1 MAHFAK
7 LDDNNRVLQVVVV
20 DNNDAPTEEAGQ
32 QFLENVFGWQAS
44 KWKQT
49 SYNTYGGIH
58 YDEYRNPS
66 ADQSKA
72 LRANF
77 AGINAIYIEE
87 HDIFTSRQPFSS
99 WTLNTTTGYWE
110 APVPKPEPTDTI
122 FIYAWDE
129 DTQSLIENNDGRH
142 DIT

>member
-58 YDEYRNPS
+58 YDQYRNPS

-77 AGINAIYIEE
+77 AGIGDVYNQE
-87 HDIFTSRQPFSS
+87 HDLFTGLQPFPS

-110 APVPKPEPTDTI
+110 APVPKPELTDT
-122 FIYAWDE
+122 IYAWDE
-129 DTQSLIENNDGRH
+129 DTQSWIENNDGRH